1 MPQPKQETRLVI
13 RTACLATFA
22 LLVSMGSATAEQPVP
37 IEEEPRHALRFEN
50 GHVRFFDVRLPAG
63 YVGTMHIHHHD
74 GVFVNIAPSETE
86 AQDWGKPAV
95 RRPGRVPGESS
106 FIGYAARPKAHRVSN
121 VGTGVYHVT
130 DTEVLKSCRGLPIS
144 DDAAAGPVLVDNAKV
159 RVTRIDLE
167 PGASTRLHGPCGML
181 VAVTPGLALLA
192 TPGGA
197 QQLELNA
204 AGFAW
209 RDHSAPMTLTNIG
222 GTRVHFVD
230 ILVK

>member
-1 MPQPKQETRLVI
+1 MNIATRLGAI
-13 RTACLATFA
+13 A
-22 LLVSMGSATAEQPVP
+22 LLAWTGTASAEDPVP
-37 IEEEPRHALRFEN
+37 IEQEPRHELRFEN
-50 GHVRFFDVRLPAG
+50 GHVRFFDVRLPPG
-63 YVGTMHIHHHD
+63 YVSRMHLHHHD

-86 AQDWGKPAV
+86 AQDWDSAPV
-95 RRPGRVPGESS
+95 RRTGRIPGESY

-121 VGTGVYHVT
+121 VGTSVYHVT
-130 DTEVLKSCRGLPIS
+130 DTEILKGCGGAPIP
-144 DDAAAGPVLVDNAKV
+144 DLAAAGPVLVDNARV

-167 PGASTRLHGPCGML
+167 PGAATQLHGPCGML

-197 QQLELNA
+197 QQLELQA

-209 RDHSAPMTLTNIG
+209 RDHAAPMTLTNVG
-222 GTRVHFVD
+222 GTRLHFVD